1 MKPSMDIGFRVLAAF
16 VGGYLLTALFNL
28 VWVLWWPGHR
38 ADAVFYGVLLPWVV
52 YCLVMIWAFAARNAL
67 RAWGWIILVAL
78 MLTVLLGLARWLK

>member
-1 MKPSMDIGFRVLAAF
+1 MKPSVDIALRVLAAF

-38 ADAVFYGVLLPWVV
+38 ADAVYYGVLSPWLV
-52 YCLVMIWAFAARNAL
+52 YCAVMVWAFAARTAL

-78 MLTVLLGLARWLK
+78 VFVVLLGLVRWLK